1 MMNFQTDIIIQNM
14 QPFLSVMIGGFAL
27 ATLLI
32 VMTYGISKCLSLF
45 NII

>member
-1 MMNFQTDIIIQNM
+1 MELQAEVILQNM

-32 VMTYGISKCLSLF
+32 VITYGVSKCLSLF
-45 NII
+45 NMI

>member
-1 MMNFQTDIIIQNM
+1 MELQAEVILQNM

-32 VMTYGISKCLSLF
+32 LITFSIFKCFQFF
-45 NII
+45 NL